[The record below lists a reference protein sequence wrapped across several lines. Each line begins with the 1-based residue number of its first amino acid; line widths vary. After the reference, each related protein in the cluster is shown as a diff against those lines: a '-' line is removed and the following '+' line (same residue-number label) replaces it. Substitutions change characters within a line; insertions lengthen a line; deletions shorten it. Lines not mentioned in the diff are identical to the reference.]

1 MSAQISAEE
10 VRAEVQR
17 FWNILS
23 GKSSE
28 ALESLYSP
36 TALVFTGRAKRSE
49 AGRFAAVRRARQL
62 SGPDASAS
70 SELDPIE
77 VQVAAPDVAIAT
89 YTYRFSSM
97 RASKAG
103 GREQRTT
110 LSGRSTQI
118 FQRDEKGAWKIVHE
132 HLSSAVPPKIETVAR
147 AKPDGSAG
155 PEWRKR

>member
-1 MSAQISAEE
+1 MSGKNAAEE
-10 VRAEVQR
+10 VRAEVER

-23 GKSSE
+23 GKSGE
-28 ALESLYSP
+28 KLEELYAP

-49 AGRFAAVRRARQL
+49 SGRFAAVRRARQM
-62 SGPDASAS
+62 SGSGASAS
-70 SELDPIE
+70 SELDSIE

-89 YTYRFSSM
+89 YTYRFSSS
-97 RASKAG
+97 RAGKAG

-132 HLSSAVPPKIETVAR
+132 HLSSAVPPKVETVAR
-147 AKPDGSAG
+147 EKLEGSVG
-155 PEWRKR
+155 

>member
-1 MSAQISAEE
+1 MNAQISAED

-28 ALESLYSP
+28 NLESLYSA

-49 AGRFAAVRRARQL
+49 SGPLAAVRRSRQM

-70 SELDPIE
+70 SELDSIE
-77 VQVAAPDVAIAT
+77 VQLAAPDVAIAT
-89 YTYRFSSM
+89 YTYRFSST
-97 RASKAG
+97 RTGKTG
-103 GREQRTT
+103 GRDQRTT

-118 FQRDEKGAWKIVHE
+118 FQRDDKGAWKIVHE
-132 HLSSAVPPKIETVAR
+132 HLSSAVPPKLETVAR
-147 AKPDGSAG
+147 TKPEGITK
-155 PEWRKR
+155 PEWGKQ